1 MATTGLVKQL
11 KNKNQDL
18 AHYLEVA
25 SNYGDEVMRARA
37 EAEQF
42 ELKREEAECKCSK
55 AEAEV
60 V

>member
-1 MATTGLVKQL
+1 MATKGLVKQL

-18 AHYLEVA
+18 AYYLEVA